1 MPSANELD
9 GNHLADYVIMNP
21 EDKWTALPQ
30 AIVHVIVLFQ
40 SMSLCTT

>member
-9 GNHLADYVIMNP
+9 RNHLTDYVIINT

-30 AIVHVIVLFQ
+30 AVFHVIVLFQ
-40 SMSLCTT
+40 SVFLCTN

>member
-9 GNHLADYVIMNP
+9 GNHLTDYVIMDL